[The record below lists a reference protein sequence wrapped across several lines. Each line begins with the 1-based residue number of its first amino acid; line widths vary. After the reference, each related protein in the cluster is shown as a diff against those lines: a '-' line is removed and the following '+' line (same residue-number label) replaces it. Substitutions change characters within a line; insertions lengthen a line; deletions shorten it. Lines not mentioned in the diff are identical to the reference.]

1 MNNLPMIDA
10 IGLVASDL
18 ARTVTFYRAAGC
30 ELPDP
35 DANPL
40 DEHLECDLGSLR
52 LMIDSEDML
61 KSFSEDTW
69 SGPNAGR
76 LTLAVRCASPPDV
89 DRLHDE
95 LSALG
100 AGSHVSPFDA
110 PWGQR
115 YATVRDPDG
124 VRVDLYASLSAD

>member
-1 MNNLPMIDA
+1 MNDLPMIDA

-30 ELPDP
+30 VLPDP
-35 DANPL
+35 DANTL
-40 DEHLECDLGSLR
+40 DEHLECDLGGLR
-52 LMIDSEDML
+52 LMIDSEDVM
-61 KSFSEDTW
+61 KSFSEDT
-69 SGPNAGR
+69 
-76 LTLAVRCASPPDV
+76 CSPTDV
-89 DRLHDE
+89 DRLHGE

-100 AGSHVSPFDA
+100 AGSHLPPFDA

-124 VRVDLYASLSAD
+124 VRVDLYASASAD